1 MGCDVFANGREVA
14 CKASTGKSICA
25 FPDVCMTP
33 PTPPAGFLP
42 IPYPNTAMAS
52 DTTDGSTS
60 VTISGKEVVLKN
72 KSHFKTSMGDE
83 AATKSTP
90 MGVVTHGI
98 TGKVFFTSWSM
109 DVKVEGENVA
119 RHLDM
124 TTHNHS
130 SIPANAPPMVFA
142 ALAAAF
148 QISECEDAVTR
159 VLRECDP
166 WDEKFKCPEEHEARI
181 DKALADRVAAKTRL
195 TALGPVGLGMSDSA
209 ARNHPSYRAAQEN
222 VNNEYMAYTG
232 ELMKNACHRA
242 MRCILMTYD
251 DMNAIKCRHQT
262 PEHMIEQS
270 SAAGVGNYRLNDAP
284 CAFTEGTSWHLGDHG
299 VMSAAR
305 RDIYESWSNRNPN
318 DPYTTRRAAEIGAAV
333 HQDSNAAAD
342 CDPICT
348 EEQLVNGH
356 AAMNVDENDQLNPTQ
371 TGIADASEAAR
382 RREIMELQQQQV
394 RDMAGRG

>member
-1 MGCDVFANGREVA
+1 VGCDVFANGREVA

-60 VTISGKEVVLKN
+60 VKISGKEVVLKN

-109 DVKVEGENVA
+109 DVKVEGENVG
-119 RHLDM
+119 RHLDL

-142 ALAAAF
+142 ALVAAA
-148 QISECEDAVTR
+148 QISECEGAVAK
-159 VLRECDP
+159 VLEKCDP
-166 WDEKFKCPEEHEARI
+166 WEEKYKCPEEHEARI
-181 DKALADRVAAKTRL
+181 DRALAARERAKTRL
-195 TALGPVGLGMSDSA
+195 TAIGPVGLGMSDSA
-209 ARNHPSYRAAQEN
+209 ARNHPSYRAAQAR
-222 VNNEYMAYTG
+222 VNDEYTAYTG
-232 ELMKNACHRA
+232 ELMKNECHRA
-242 MRCILMTYD
+242 MRCILMSYD
-251 DMNAIKCRHQT
+251 DMNDIKCRHQT

-270 SAAGVGNYRLNDAP
+270 SAAGTGNYRLQNAP

-305 RDIYESWSNRNPN
+305 QDMYRDWRNNNPN
-318 DPYTTRRAAEIGAAV
+318 APYTTRRAAEIGAAV

-342 CDPICT
+342 CSQACT

-356 AAMNVDENDQLNPTQ
+356 AAMGVNPNDTLNPTQ
-371 TGIADASEAAR
+371 TGIADAAERAR
-382 RREIMELQQQQV
+382 RQEIMQLQQQQV
-394 RDMAGRG
+394 RDMARG